1 MDNLQ
6 KNLSPTNLCEAHI
19 PCIILVDCSGGMS
32 GQPITQVNLG
42 FKQIRSYLQNDP
54 LLQGRIEICVISFGD
69 KVKTELGFRSG
80 MDYKVPTLTAG
91 GLCSFNAAVNYALDT
106 IDQRKQLYCE
116 WGIFWYRPWIF
127 VLSKGYPTDD
137 YFGDATRSRIDDYVK
152 NKKVHFVSLS
162 VSKDITPILES
173 YFPHGSV
180 LEFENGSISDIFP
193 WLMASLNA
201 PQYAHI
207 TDGVYQYPPLP
218 NGFNS
223 TVSPKDNL
231 SFTKR
236 LG

>member
-6 KNLSPTNLCEAHI
+6 ENLSPINLYEVHI

-32 GQPITQVNLG
+32 GQPLTQVNLG
-42 FKQIRSYLQNDP
+42 FKQISSYLQNDP

-80 MDYKVPTLTAG
+80 KDYQVPTLTAG
-91 GLCSFNAAVNYALDT
+91 GLCSFNSAVNYALDT
-106 IDQRKQLYCE
+106 IDQRKQLYRE
-116 WGIFWYRPWIF
+116 WGISWYRPWIF
-127 VLSKGYPTDD
+127 VLSKRYPTDD
-137 YFGDATRSRIDDYVK
+137 YLSDATHSRIDDYVK
-152 NKKVHFVSLS
+152 KKKVHFASLS

-180 LEFENGSISDIFP
+180 LELEDGNISDIFP
-193 WLMASLNA
+193 CLMASLDA
-201 PQYAHI
+201 QQRVHI

-218 NGFNS
+218 DGVNS
-223 TVSPKDNL
+223 IDSLKDNL
-231 SFTKR
+231 PFTKR